1 MVGYNLHP
9 YFYYNCF
16 ICERESKQFQQALDD
31 ISKAIEKNS
40 NNEGYR
46 REKASLLLRLRM
58 NEEAIA
64 EANRALIINPESA
77 DAYAVLAAAHC
88 SLGKKH
94 EGLLQLQQAKSL
106 GYSSADE
113 LIIRFSK

>member
-1 MVGYNLHP
+1 MEEKIL
-9 YFYYNCF
+9 
-16 ICERESKQFQQALDD
+16 RLM
-31 ISKAIEKNS
+31 EKNS

-46 REKASLLLRLRM
+46 CEKASLLLRLRM

-64 EANRALIINPESA
+64 EANRALIINPASA
-77 DAYAVLAAAHC
+77 DAYAVLGAAQC

-94 EGLLQLQQAKSL
+94 EGLLNLQQAKSL

-113 LIIRFSK
+113 LINRFSK